1 MAQKPGWLPCT
12 FLVTA
17 QTKERTTNFQNN
29 MNRERLPNSS
39 KVNET
44 VLPQKNVKMRRIW
57 RVCRDGGG
65 VLRSEVC
72 KDGVLTGVKQI
83 PETSST
89 STISKNDAMKHLY
102 KRDILSQ
109 LQYYIFFMYQSKPCP
124 AVFSWFAFGRFWSVA
139 DPEGYAAGRCRKCW
153 VCSNTTDIMLVRSRW
168 CPAE

>member
-1 MAQKPGWLPCT
+1 MGG
-12 FLVTA
+12 V
-17 QTKERTTNFQNN
+17 
-29 MNRERLPNSS
+29 
-39 KVNET
+39 
-44 VLPQKNVKMRRIW
+44 
-57 RVCRDGGG
+57 GG

-83 PETSST
+83 PETSPPST
-89 STISKNDAMKHLY
+89 TSKNDAMKHLY
-102 KRDILSQ
+102 KRDIFAQ

-168 CPAE
+168 CPAEYHSFKIMMTSGQSLTNSTSSKRLWSLVGIGHYHELTIWWRRWWWWWW